1 VKAMNKN
8 IALISGIGIGAG
20 LMYLLDPDKGNRR
33 RAIARDKMVHSL
45 HKTRDAVGT
54 TSRDMQNRARGLV
67 SAVGS
72 RFSREDVPDDILVER
87 VRSKMGRVISHPSSI
102 NVTARLG
109 RVTLR
114 GSVLSSEVKSLLKN
128 VSSVRGVQGID
139 NQLEVH
145 NEAGKIPELQGES
158 RRPGAR
164 FELFQENW
172 SPTAR
177 LLVGLAGG
185 AIATYGASRRS
196 LMGLALS
203 STGLCMITRSA
214 TNKDIKEVVHL
225 GGAGSEGKSD
235 ISTATDSASDKTG
248 DRQRKARQGYDG

>member
-1 VKAMNKN
+1 MNKN
-8 IALISGIGIGAG
+8 LALISGIGIGAG

-33 RAIARDKMVHSL
+33 RALARDKMVHTL

-54 TSRDMQNRARGLV
+54 TSRDMQNRARGVV
-67 SAVGS
+67 STIGS
-72 RFSREDVPDDILVER
+72 RFSREDIPDNVLVDR
-87 VRSKMGRVISHPSSI
+87 VRSKMGRVVSHPSAI
-102 NVTARLG
+102 NVNARLG
-109 RVTLR
+109 RVTLS
-114 GSVLSSEVKSLLKN
+114 GPVLSSEVKSLLKN

-145 NEAGKIPELQGES
+145 SEAGNIPELQGES

-185 AIATYGASRRS
+185 ALATYGASRRS

-214 TNKDIKEVVHL
+214 TNKDIKEVVHMR
-225 GGAGSEGKSD
+225 GAGSEDKPKM
-235 ISTATDSASDKTG
+235 STAADAASGKTEDKQQT
-248 DRQRKARQGYDG
+248 ARQGYNL